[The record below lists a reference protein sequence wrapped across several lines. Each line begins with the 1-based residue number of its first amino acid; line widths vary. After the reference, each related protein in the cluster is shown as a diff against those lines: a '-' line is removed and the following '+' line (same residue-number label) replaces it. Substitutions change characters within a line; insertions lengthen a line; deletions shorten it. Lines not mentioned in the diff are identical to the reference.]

1 LPCREKKVDGGAIRY
16 SLKMVFRAIGLWTML
31 RALTSRNNCKK
42 SVPLAWADK
51 RVTCVMSKATFLLFD
66 KDILCCKPLIY
77 KEPCQNNSF
86 LINP

>member
-1 LPCREKKVDGGAIRY
+1 
-16 SLKMVFRAIGLWTML
+16 
-31 RALTSRNNCKK
+31 
-42 SVPLAWADK
+42 
-51 RVTCVMSKATFLLFD
+51 LFD